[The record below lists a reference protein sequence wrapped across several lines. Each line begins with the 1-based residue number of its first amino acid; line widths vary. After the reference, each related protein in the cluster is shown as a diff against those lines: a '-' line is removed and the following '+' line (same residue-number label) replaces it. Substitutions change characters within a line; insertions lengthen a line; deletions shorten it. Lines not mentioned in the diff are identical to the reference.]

1 MKYGRFVLPKKKLL
15 SCVCDAGQQFL
26 ACSNLFHGENGINAC
41 FNCNLLCGD
50 ACFGGSSSVG
60 SSHQLHV
67 AIGALHAAAVGA
79 DVGAQQLA
87 ERTSTG
93 IGNNG
98 SLLACVFDS
107 LSKQLVAVKLSV
119 ADAEGNIIDCI
130 NAGSTDF
137 INYRTKLADILELDA
152 HTVAGGITG
161 DFTLDI
167 GIWIKSI
174 ACCCNIITCWFL
186 YLLFF

>member
-1 MKYGRFVLPKKKLL
+1 MPVLPKKKLL

-26 ACSNLFHGENGINAC
+26 ACSNLFHGENSINAG
-41 FNCNLLCGD
+41 FNRNFLRSD

-60 SSHQLHV
+60 SNHQLHV
-67 AIGALHAAAVGA
+67 AVGALHAAAVGV

-87 ERTSTG
+87 ERASAG
-93 IGNNG
+93 IGDNG
-98 SLLACVFDS
+98 SLLACIFNS
-107 LSKQLVAVKLSV
+107 LSQQLVAVKLSV

-130 NAGSTDF
+130 NTGCADF

-161 DFTLDI
+161 DFALDVGI
-167 GIWIKSI
+167 GIKCI
-174 ACCCNIITCWFL
+174 ACCCNIIT
-186 YLLFF
+186 

>member
-1 MKYGRFVLPKKKLL
+1 MQYGRLVLPKKKLL

-26 ACSNLFHGENGINAC
+26 ACSNLFHGENGINTG
-41 FNCNLLCGD
+41 FNLNFLRSD
-50 ACFGGSSSVG
+50 ACFGGSSSIG

-87 ERTSTG
+87 ERASAG
-93 IGNNG
+93 IGDNG
-98 SLLACVFDS
+98 SLLACVFNS
-107 LSKQLVAVKLSV
+107 LSQQLVAVKLSV

-152 HTVAGGITG
+152 HAVAGGITG
-161 DFTLDI
+161 YFSLDVGI
-167 GIWIKSI
+167 GYGH
-174 ACCCNIITCWFL
+174 FH
-186 YLLFF
+186 